1 MTLVLKAKWGPQEVR
16 ERMVVLVLL
25 VLREPEDSRVSWDSP
40 DPKEQQVSLA
50 NQETKDWLE
59 HLV

>member
-1 MTLVLKAKWGPQEVR
+1 ML

-25 VLREPEDSRVSWDSP
+25 VLREPEDSRVSWDSL

-50 NQETKDWLE
+50 NLETKDWLE
-59 HLV
+59 RLV